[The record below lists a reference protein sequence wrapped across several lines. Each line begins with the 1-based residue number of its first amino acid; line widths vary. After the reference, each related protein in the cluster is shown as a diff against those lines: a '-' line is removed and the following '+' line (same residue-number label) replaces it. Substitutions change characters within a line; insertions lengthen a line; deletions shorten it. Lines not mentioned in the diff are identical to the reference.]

1 MEILDVTF
9 LATGLVTVGG
19 VYICGCA
26 AQSFDGIGGI

>member
-9 LATGLVTVGG
+9 LVTVGG
-19 VYICGCA
+19 VYICGCS